1 MFTKSKRKTDFF
13 LSRGGLSRNR
23 SSSMKS
29 VKPLKYT
36 STYMSSFDLD
46 NLRPPS
52 KRFINDPCTLYEIKE
67 EKKTSEGKSPEKIL
81 KTHKFTES
89 ETNEIRTY
97 TEIYYIGNSQ
107 KKHNGVFDDEKGYYK
122 TFVGDQI
129 AFRYEI
135 LHIVGEGSFGIVVSC
150 FDHKMHI
157 PVAIKILRVGQQ
169 FKENGELEVRNL
181 NIILAAGQSEVII
194 EKLTEFVFREHFCI
208 VFELLS
214 SDLFQFLKQN
224 QFRGLP
230 IGVLRRVATQLLIG
244 LKQIHQAGLVHCDL
258 KPENILFKVSQ
269 KSGVKII
276 DFGSAC
282 AINDKQFTYIQS
294 RFYRAPEVMLELEY
308 DEKIDIWSLGCILF
322 ELYTGV
328 PLFMGNDEAEQLC
341 KVIETLGE
349 IPKEMFKSSPR
360 EELFDEQFRLIQA
373 NVDRVVPGSNRISA
387 QLKKTDSGFVSFL
400 EECLRIDYRNRMS
413 AAGALMHPWI
423 TGNNGKSGNGVRA
436 QNKSL
441 NIF

>member
-1 MFTKSKRKTDFF
+1 
-13 LSRGGLSRNR
+13 
-23 SSSMKS
+23 
-29 VKPLKYT
+29 
-36 STYMSSFDLD
+36 MSSFDLD

-52 KRFINDPCTLYEIKE
+52 KKFINDPSALFEIKE
-67 EKKTSEGKSPEKIL
+67 ENKVSEGKSPEKIL
-81 KTHKFTES
+81 KMHQFSES
-89 ETNEIRTY
+89 EAKEIRSY
-97 TEIYYIGNSQ
+97 TEIFFIGNSQ

-122 TFVGDQI
+122 TFVGDHI

-150 FDHKMHI
+150 FDHKMHS
-157 PVAIKILRVGQQ
+157 PVAVKILRNGQQ
-169 FKENGELEVRNL
+169 FRENGELEVRNL
-181 NIILAAGQSEVII
+181 DTISDGGQNDVII
-194 EKLTEFVFREHFCI
+194 QKLTEFMFREHFCI

-214 SDLFQFLKQN
+214 SDLYQFLKQN

-230 IGVLRRVATQLLIG
+230 IGVLRRITIQLLVG
-244 LKQIHQAGLVHCDL
+244 LKHIHQKGLIHCDL

-282 AINDKQFTYIQS
+282 PISNKMFTYIQS

-322 ELYTGV
+322 ELYTGA
-328 PLFMGNDEAEQLC
+328 PLFMGNDEVEQLC
-341 KVIETLGE
+341 RIIETLGE
-349 IPKEMFKSSPR
+349 IPVSMMKRSPR
-360 EELFDEQFRLIQA
+360 KELFDNKFRLIQA
-373 NVDRVVPGSNRISA
+373 NLSNVDPGSNRISR
-387 QLKKTDSGFVSFL
+387 QLKKTESSFVGFL
-400 EECLRIDYRNRMS
+400 EECLKIDYRQRID

-423 TGNNGKSGNGVRA
+423 TGQTGKYGHSARVF
-436 QNKSL
+436 NKSL